1 VIARISRVA
10 FACAAGMLVAAP
22 AAHADV
28 IIKPGEDKY
37 TVKVTMHNPH
47 SHNPSSSSVKGS
59 PVPGTSR
66 PPLLQIEPL
75 RCDDESCIPSKSLG
89 CADPTQ
95 RYLELWGLAPDGT
108 WQLVRR
114 GCMVPGDGAPG
125 TITPGM
131 VLSELERVGLPELT
145 VHTNPADKTLV
156 NLDTIFYTGPRTVTK
171 TLKLLGQSVLVE
183 ATPASYLW
191 HFGDGESASTDSPGA
206 PYPAMDLTHKY
217 AHAKVT
223 LRPSVDTTYT
233 ARFRVNG
240 GPWQD
245 VTGTVTIAG
254 PAIALRVVEATPVL
268 SGNR

>member
-1 VIARISRVA
+1 
-10 FACAAGMLVAAP
+10 M
-22 AAHADV
+22 
-28 IIKPGEDKY
+28 
-37 TVKVTMHNPH
+37 
-47 SHNPSSSSVKGS
+47 
-59 PVPGTSR
+59 
-66 PPLLQIEPL
+66 
-75 RCDDESCIPSKSLG
+75 
-89 CADPTQ
+89 
-95 RYLELWGLAPDGT
+95 GLAQDGT

-131 VLSELERVGLPELT
+131 VISELERIGLPELT

-156 NLDTIFYTGPRTVTK
+156 NLDTIFYTNPQPVTK
-171 TLKLLGQSVLVE
+171 TLNLLGQSVLVE

-191 HFGDGESASTDSPGA
+191 RFGDGESASTDSPGA

-223 LRPSVDTTYT
+223 MRPSVDTTYT
-233 ARFRVNG
+233 ARFKVNG
-240 GPWQD
+240 GAWQE
-245 VTGTVTIAG
+245 VNGTVTIAG